1 MTYFL
6 RLVAACLLASL
17 WAHAQSAGAS
27 AVTLDQA
34 IKEALQKNLSLLAE
48 RFNIPIAEARII
60 TARLRPNPVLTVDGD
75 YLDILGTGFSPSN
88 GAGPAEAAIRTDFV
102 LEGAR
107 KREKR
112 IAVAELS
119 KSVAQLGIANTV
131 RGITLDVQSAFVDLL
146 NAKGSLA
153 LAQEN
158 LRSLNAIVTVNSDRV
173 RAGDLAEVELARS
186 KLAALQF
193 QNQARQAE
201 LKLLAARNR
210 LQALMGRTTFSR
222 DFDITG
228 PIRRD
233 PAA

>member
-1 MTYFL
+1 MRLAGAEKPSPFLGLVCSAFGLSSIGIGHLKLVLTETIHYQLPVVRRDRTLRRALFSMTYFL

-119 KSVAQLGIANTV
+119 KSFAQLGVANTV
-131 RGITLDVQSAFVDLL
+131 PGITLELASAFLDLP
-146 NAKGSLA
+146 NAQQSLP
-153 LAQEN
+153 LAQ
-158 LRSLNAIVTVNSDRV
+158 
-173 RAGDLAEVELARS
+173 
-186 KLAALQF
+186 
-193 QNQARQAE
+193 
-201 LKLLAARNR
+201 
-210 LQALMGRTTFSR
+210 TTLPS
-222 DFDITG
+222 
-228 PIRRD
+228 
-233 PAA
+233 